1 MEIDGKSVYNVHF
14 RWDGKLEPIAR
25 IKQGDWVKITVPDSS
40 VNQILPG
47 MTEEDMGK
55 IDESK
60 FDGAVGPLFIEGAKA
75 GQTLKIEFESIE
87 TGEYGWSAIIDN
99 FGLLKNMFR
108 RKLITWKKTS
118 NVWEVEDTFLKGI
131 RIRNRPF
138 LGVVGTAP
146 KEGTYGMIPPQVF
159 GGNMDTKTIC
169 TGSILML
176 PVNVD
181 GALVSFGDP
190 HGSQGDGEVC
200 GTAIETEATI
210 KVRFSTVEE
219 SIKRPMI
226 ISEEYSTGRTIS
238 ASGIS
243 EDLHIA
249 AQMAVLDMIKY
260 LMKRGLSGQE
270 SYILLSV
277 IGNLAIREI
286 VDEPNFVVTMS
297 LPMELIDQIA

>member
-1 MEIDGKSVYNVHF
+1 MEINGKSVENIHF

-25 IKQGDWVKITVPDSS
+25 VKQGEWVKITVPDSS
-40 VNQILPG
+40 VSQIIPG
-47 MTEEDMGK
+47 MKEDDMGK

-60 FDGAVGPLFIEGAKA
+60 FDGAVGPIFIEGARA
-75 GQTLKIEFESIE
+75 GQTLKIEIESIE

-99 FGLLKNMFR
+99 FGLLKNMYG

-118 NVWEVEDTFLKGI
+118 NFWEVEDPFLNGI

-146 KEGTYGMIPPQVF
+146 KDGTYGMIPPQAF

-169 TGSILML
+169 AGSTLML

-200 GTAIETEATI
+200 GTAIETGATI

-219 SIKRPMI
+219 SLERPMI
-226 ISEEYSTGRTIS
+226 ISEEHSSGRTIS

-243 EDLHIA
+243 DDLHRA
-249 AQMAVLDMIKY
+249 AEMAVLDMIKY
-260 LMKRGLSGQE
+260 LGKKGLSEQE

-277 IGNLAIREI
+277 IGNLSIREI

-297 LPMELIDQIA
+297 VPLEIIGQIA

>member
-1 MEIDGKSVYNVHF
+1 MFDVGIFLAAMGITLLEMAEASAVGIVLATESRNSVPYLAAAAGVITILIPTALAGNYIQLLPILYVRLASAILLLYFGLRLVKS
-14 RWDGKLEPIAR
+14 AR
-25 IKQGDWVKITVPDSS
+25 RSFKF
-40 VNQILPG
+40 QILGPP
-47 MTEEDMGK
+47 K
-55 IDESK
+55 NSKHHDER
-60 FDGAVGPLFIEGAKA
+60 E
-75 GQTLKIEFESIE
+75 
-87 TGEYGWSAIIDN
+87 
-99 FGLLKNMFR
+99 
-108 RKLITWKKTS
+108 
-118 NVWEVEDTFLKGI
+118 KGI

-260 LMKRGLSGQE
+260 LMKRGLSG
-270 SYILLSV
+270 
-277 IGNLAIREI
+277 
-286 VDEPNFVVTMS
+286 
-297 LPMELIDQIA
+297 